1 MLQGQGIAT
10 CATHDDASI
19 IVVDGS
25 SKVFIFGLIK
35 ARVKYHI
42 TSSTKDSEDATISSC
57 YKSAPQASSVISSSI
72 EGF

>member
-19 IVVDGS
+19 DIADGS
-25 SKVFIFGLIK
+25 GKVFVFGLIK
-35 ARVKYHI
+35 AQVKYHI
-42 TSSTKDSEDATISSC
+42 ASSTKDSEDAAISSL

-72 EGF
+72 EDF